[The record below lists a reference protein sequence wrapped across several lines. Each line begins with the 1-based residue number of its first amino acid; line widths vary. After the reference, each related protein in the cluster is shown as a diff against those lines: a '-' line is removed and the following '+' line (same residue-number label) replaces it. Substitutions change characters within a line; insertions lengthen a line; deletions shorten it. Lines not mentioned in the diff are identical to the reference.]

1 MKDFNMRQY
10 IDIINEE
17 QNQLNEFIW
26 CGDRN
31 MGVGSNITFGNYGK
45 PHPDCRPSMGAM
57 HDTQKMMHQNWEME
71 LDDDEYE
78 KLEQENELED
88 YRQDSRLIDRYAR
101 ALNDQE
107 FNMQEHIDTDDII
120 AERKINSQMVSQED
134 LNDPSLSP
142 GALERMT
149 ALRAKQLNMIGKDGA
164 SRSRALRQIVQGAN
178 HGHGHGHHHHHNKT
192 HTNKSSI
199 AAGLL
204 NKFES
209 YDNNSMRQYINIA
222 NDIIT
227 EVEITQA
234 ELDDPNLSPE
244 ARERLINLIQT
255 QLGHD
260 CFSDYCDKDNADTLG
275 QGWDMFKD
283 GKPHTHRE

>member
-1 MKDFNMRQY
+1 MRDY
-10 IDIINEE
+10 IDII
-17 QNQLNEFIW
+17 NEFIW

-107 FNMQEHIDTDDII
+107 FNMQEHID
-120 AERKINSQMVSQED
+120 
-134 LNDPSLSP
+134 
-142 GALERMT
+142 
-149 ALRAKQLNMIGKDGA
+149 
-164 SRSRALRQIVQGAN
+164 
-178 HGHGHGHHHHHNKT
+178 
-192 HTNKSSI
+192 
-199 AAGLL
+199 
-204 NKFES
+204 
-209 YDNNSMRQYINIA
+209 YINIA

-283 GKPHTHRE
+283 GKPHTHRK